1 MARFTG
7 SFEKPELIALH
18 SNSRHPVTSHTPLP
32 TRPPGHDAG
41 GRLFLPHTDR
51 AIVVAIAS
59 LLTSLVGFWY
69 YRNINAVAYV
79 GASTFFLLFAA
90 LDAQAQKSGN
100 DVVRTYLAWASMF
113 VITGAV
119 LIFPDFTMVG
129 LLALVDALL
138 RSLSPTQSSRGIVLT
153 SSLLTLSLALVMV
166 ISSEG
171 TKIGV
176 FREGLTL
183 FTRFEADMR
192 AVMAEFGWPIAADSP
207 PISISITQA
216 VLVSYFTAAILLW
229 LRLYYLRYTATIREI
244 SRANEELSGARQR
257 LQQSVLERTKLL
269 EISRTITMPEDMT
282 LLLGILVN
290 SLRDIIDFG
299 CAAIYTIEGTALR
312 IIFHEGLLPE
322 SDALRT
328 HMLAH
333 PKYGAQIL
341 DMPAPIVVSDL
352 REVAPTIDGS
362 LLLAP
367 LIIRGQYRGFLALR
381 HHEPNRYD
389 AQSIDVCMGF
399 ANQVAG
405 AIDAAQLRE
414 AAGQALIIDE
424 RSRLARELHD
434 SVSQSLYGIVLG
446 TRTALHQI
454 GAAPQEARVALEYS
468 SNLAG
473 TALAQVRA
481 LIFTLRPE
489 RLETIGIVKAL
500 QAQIDLIHT
509 HTSTQIRF
517 EANPTEPQLSLVQ
530 KETFYRIA
538 IEAIQAAVRDRQSA
552 TVVLRLNATDGETRL
567 TIEDDGIALST
578 TPAPE
583 LQNVIRG
590 LHERAAAIQASFH
603 VEPIA
608 ERGMR
613 MCITAPRPDAA
624 HAL

>member
-1 MARFTG
+1 M
-7 SFEKPELIALH
+7 
-18 SNSRHPVTSHTPLP
+18 
-32 TRPPGHDAG
+32 
-41 GRLFLPHTDR
+41 LFLPHTDR

-59 LLTSLVGFWY
+59 FLMSIGGFWY

-79 GASTFFLLFAA
+79 VASTFFLLFAM
-90 LDAQAQKSGN
+90 LDAQAQRN
-100 DVVRTYLAWASMF
+100 DNDLMRTYLAWISMF
-113 VITGAV
+113 VIAGAV
-119 LIFPDFTMVG
+119 LIFRDFTMVG

-138 RSLSPTQSSRGIVLT
+138 RSLSPTRSSRGIVLT
-153 SSLLTLSLALVMV
+153 SSLLTLSLALVIIV
-166 ISSEG
+166 SNEG
-171 TKIGV
+171 MKIGV

-183 FTRFEADMR
+183 FVRFEADMR
-192 AVMAEFGWPIAADSP
+192 TALARFGWPIPADTP
-207 PISISITQA
+207 AISISIIRA

-229 LRLYYLRYTATIREI
+229 LRMYYLRYTTTIEEI
-244 SRANEELSGARQR
+244 NRANEELSGARQR

-269 EISRTITMPEDMT
+269 EISRTIAMPEDMT
-282 LLLGILVN
+282 LHLGILLN
-290 SLRDIIDFG
+290 NLRDIIDFG

-312 IIFHEGLLPE
+312 IIFHEGLLPD
-322 SDALRT
+322 SDELRT
-328 HMLAH
+328 CMLAH
-333 PKYGAQIL
+333 PKYGAEIL
-341 DMPAPIVVSDL
+341 DMSTPIIVSDL
-352 REVAPTIDGS
+352 RQVAPTIDGS

-367 LIIRGQYRGFLALR
+367 LIIRGQYHGFLALR

-454 GAAPQEARVALEYS
+454 GAAPKEARVALEYS

-500 QAQIDLIHT
+500 QTQIDLIHT

-517 EANPTEPQLSLVQ
+517 ETDPIEPRLSLVQ

-552 TVVLRLNATDGETRL
+552 TVVLRLHSTDGKTQL
-567 TIEDDGIALST
+567 TIEDDGIAFAT

-583 LQNVIRG
+583 LQNVIRVIQ
-590 LHERAAAIQASFH
+590 ERADAIRATFH
-603 VEPIA
+603 VEPIF
-608 ERGMR
+608 EHGMR
-613 MCITAPRPDAA
+613 MCITTLHSGAQRTP
-624 HAL
+624 